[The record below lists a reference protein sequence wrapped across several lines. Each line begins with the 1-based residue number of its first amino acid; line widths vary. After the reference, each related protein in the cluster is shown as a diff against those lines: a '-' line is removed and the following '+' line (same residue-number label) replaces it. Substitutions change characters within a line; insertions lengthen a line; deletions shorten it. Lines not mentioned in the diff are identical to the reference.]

1 MQKTLKPSKKM
12 FQLPRWMRR
21 NFRGISAEGK
31 VIDGKMRC
39 KLLQKRSTGK
49 TTRVFKNLWH
59 IATEK
64 DIFSELNRCIFPI
77 SLKYIK
83 VSYSKNTL
91 HAGIMQ
97 F

>member
-1 MQKTLKPSKKM
+1 MDEKKLQGNFSWRQGYRRKDEMQVASKKVYWKKE
-12 FQLPRWMRR
+12 QEC
-21 NFRGISAEGK
+21 S
-31 VIDGKMRC
+31 
-39 KLLQKRSTGK
+39 
-49 TTRVFKNLWH
+49 KNLWH

-64 DIFSELNRCIFPI
+64 DIFSELNWCIFPI